1 MSRRQQQ
8 LFAALVPAGTALP
21 IITIVATVIDVE
33 YGATAAVLAFGIA
46 ALGTW
51 MIAYLMLRQENL
63 P

>member
-1 MSRRQQQ
+1 MSRNRQQ

-21 IITIVATVIDVE
+21 FIALMTVVIGVE
-33 YGATAAVLAFGIA
+33 YDATAAVLTFVIG